1 LYISWALCRPSADG
15 EASPKLEEI
24 LSAELVARPKV
35 NISRYISRGPPADGE
50 SKGKYIEYIRDAP
63 DTDLAGYPAGRISG

>member
-1 LYISWALCRPSADG
+1 MMMMRRRLKEALLTSADG

-35 NISRYISRGPPADGE
+35 NIVYISRGPSADG
-50 SKGKYIEYIRDAP
+50 
-63 DTDLAGYPAGRISG
+63 